1 MEGAATNDQR
11 WAKLGDSYFAREC
24 GAARCLAIL
33 EGYKKVLH
41 REPFSLSVSPVSVHP
56 LTR

>member
-24 GAARCLAIL
+24 GAALPSNSGRL
-33 EGYKKVLH
+33 
-41 REPFSLSVSPVSVHP
+41 
-56 LTR
+56 